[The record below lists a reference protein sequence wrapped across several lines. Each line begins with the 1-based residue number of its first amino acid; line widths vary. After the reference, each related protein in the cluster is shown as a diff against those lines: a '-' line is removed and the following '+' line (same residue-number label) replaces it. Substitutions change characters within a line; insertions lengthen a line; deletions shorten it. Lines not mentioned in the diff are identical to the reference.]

1 MDELIYVIA
10 GKEQALLNIQCQQ
23 LIEQLLEPEQKL
35 TGFFS
40 ADGAEASAS
49 VIFDELRTAPFL
61 TEKRVVLVKDADEF
75 ISENRQLLEKY
86 FDNPCPTGIL
96 IMTVSTWPSQTK
108 LAKKLPKVGK
118 LVSLKQPEAWQLPGR
133 LSEYARQAH
142 NKDLSRG
149 AAELLIELTGDS
161 LGMLYSEIDKLALF
175 TETPVEKTL
184 QAAGPADKRNAITTQ
199 DVELLIGHNRLFNA
213 FAVID
218 ECLAGNAAEALERLR
233 SMFAEDKSAEYTVI
247 GAFAF
252 HFRRMF
258 NAKALLEK
266 GARPAEIVKRL
277 QIWSNKEGFF
287 GQLGRVTLK
296 QIGENLQ
303 RLAAMDFA
311 IKTGRTK
318 ANIAAEQLV
327 LELAAASVRR

>member
-10 GKEQALLNIQCQQ
+10 GKEEALLNIQCQQ
-23 LIEQLLEPEQKL
+23 LIAQILEPEQRL
-35 TGFFS
+35 TGLFA
-40 ADGAEASAS
+40 ADGAEASAP

-61 TEKRVVLVKDADEF
+61 TEKRVVLVKDADKF

-96 IMTVSTWPSQTK
+96 ILAVSTWPSQTK

-118 LVSLKQPEAWQLPGR
+118 LVSLKQPRAWQLPGR

-142 NKDLSRG
+142 NKNLSRQ

-161 LGMLYSEIDKLALF
+161 LGRLYSEIDKLALF
-175 TETPVEKTL
+175 TETPVEKTS

-233 SMFAEDKSAEYTVI
+233 IMFAEDKSAEYTVI

-266 GARPAEIVKRL
+266 GAHPAEIVKRL

-327 LELAAASVRR
+327 LELAAASARR